1 MRNLVFPKTWSNIIP
16 DAECD
21 CWNGGIELMQTPCS
35 AHIKEI
41 QVGCMHVGTADCLKW
56 LYFSLM
62 IIGFWLWVQE
72 GQNIILESPA
82 SVTCPKCNRRGTLH
96 HSYFVYWATHRYF
109 LEDYQLLF
117 WVWSHVHSIWGI
129 KDWCFPNLQTWYQNA
144 PLIVVVWSV
153 GMWVPPRCGMGWLW
167 FQSHCES
174 WHGIQFNTVQF
185 NLDFDC
191 TLVSR

>member
-1 MRNLVFPKTWSNIIP
+1 MLPGGFKGLIISIHGTRRSSLHILWFMHLKKILLFLP
-16 DAECD
+16 DSWEYSRWTCLH
-21 CWNGGIELMQTPCS
+21 C
-35 AHIKEI
+35 AHFK
-41 QVGCMHVGTADCLKW
+41 L
-56 LYFSLM
+56 
-62 IIGFWLWVQE
+62 QE

-96 HSYFVYWATHRYF
+96 HSYFVYWATHRYL

-129 KDWCFPNLQTWYQNA
+129 KDWCFPNLQTWYQSA